1 MASTFD
7 NRWYVR
13 DGVGGQSRQ
22 IWLIEDQTA
31 TNMSVTNPEM
41 GAGTLFR
48 AAPGE
53 TIWDCMRRQTPWFN
67 PDVTEGHFHAM
78 TLGPGEFYPRI
89 ARPIALAGNESR
101 LWSPNLDGEKV
112 YIASARGQLIS
123 LTRKLEI
130 ICQNVQPSERTF
142 DVYGHEIRNL
152 LILAATE
159 AEMHW
164 RGILVKNG
172 SQSQRLS
179 SKEFVK
185 LVDPL
190 KLSEYAITFYDFP
203 DLQPI
208 RPFAGWLEVDPTRS
222 LGWYDAYNGVKH
234 NREREFERGTLR
246 HTFEAVSAC
255 IALLVAQFGLTA
267 LNAELSRSVTL
278 KLPSWPIKEMYLAK
292 MQSAAPTPVNHPSL
306 SGS

>member
-1 MASTFD
+1 MAHAPD
-7 NRWYVR
+7 NHWYVR
-13 DGVGGQSRQ
+13 DRIGGLPRQ
-22 IWLIEDQTA
+22 IWRFDDQTA
-31 TNMSVTNPEM
+31 TNISVTNPEM
-41 GAGTLFR
+41 GAGTFFR
-48 AAPGE
+48 ADPGE
-53 TIWDCMRRQTPWFN
+53 NIWNCIRRQTPWLD
-67 PDVTEGHFHAM
+67 PGVTEGRFHPM

-89 ARPIALAGNESR
+89 ARPIAIAGSESR
-101 LWSPNLDGEKV
+101 LWSPSLEAEKI

-130 ICQNVQPSERTF
+130 ICQTVQPSERTL

-172 SQSQRLS
+172 SQDQRLN
-179 SKEFVK
+179 SKEYVK

-190 KLSEYAITFYDFP
+190 KLSDYAITFYDFP

-208 RPFAGWLEVDPTRS
+208 RPFAGWLEADPTRS
-222 LGWYDAYNGVKH
+222 LGWYDAYHGVKH

-246 HTFEAVSAC
+246 HTFEAVCGC
-255 IALLVAQFGLTA
+255 IALLVAQFGPTV
-267 LNAELSRSVTL
+267 LNVELSSLVTL
-278 KLPSWPIKEMYLAK
+278 ELPSWPIGEMYLP
-292 MQSAAPTPVNHPSL
+292 SASPTPVNHPSL